1 MLCLTRDQLRREL
14 LTSYFAKIGILTTSE
29 EIVTICRRIIHN
41 LQMKNEIGGTIMK
54 KFMLFNQ
61 DNEPVSE
68 IYWGEFTCSILE
80 LAGVY
85 VVHVATVIHKDT
97 YNFAVAVYR
106 DVTEAAQAVADLKDF
121 ALNVNKE
128 NQGYAMPVSEE
139 PVSALEIV
147 DAIA

>member
-1 MLCLTRDQLRREL
+1 
-14 LTSYFAKIGILTTSE
+14 
-29 EIVTICRRIIHN
+29 
-41 LQMKNEIGGTIMK
+41 MK

-68 IYWGEFTCSILE
+68 LYWGEFTCSILE

-106 DVTEAAQAVADLKDF
+106 DVTEAAQAVEDLKDF
-121 ALNVNKE
+121 ALKVTKE
-128 NQGYAMPVSEE
+128 NHAFAMPVSEL
-139 PVSALEIV
+139 PVTALEIV
-147 DAIA
+147 DSLS

>member
-1 MLCLTRDQLRREL
+1 
-14 LTSYFAKIGILTTSE
+14 
-29 EIVTICRRIIHN
+29 
-41 LQMKNEIGGTIMK
+41 MK

-85 VVHVATVIHKDT
+85 VVHVATVN

-106 DVTEAAQAVADLKDF
+106 DIQEAAKAIADLKDF

-128 NQGYAMPVSEE
+128 NHAFAMPVSEE

-147 DAIA
+147 DSLS